1 MVRPHDRTALFVQSP
16 DDSLRL
22 IRITGRLD
30 VAGAATVLRMVSAQ
44 LELVAA
50 RHRSVT
56 DLVLD
61 LTGVTGFEA
70 AGVKS
75 LRHARFAAGQRGV
88 TVHLCGF
95 DARRHLLPAAAYRV
109 LLDFRSFPS
118 AEVAVETLLDVP
130 PIAVPAQTF
139 IPVVTAVP
147 PPVPPA
153 PPVSTASP
161 APVARPVPDP
171 ARTTTVT
178 PA

>member
-1 MVRPHDRTALFVQSP
+1 MVRPHDRTALSVRSP

-22 IRITGRLD
+22 IRVTGRLD
-30 VAGAATVLRMVSAQ
+30 VGGAATVLRMVSAQ

-50 RHRSVT
+50 GHRSVT

-61 LTGVTGFEA
+61 LTGVTGFET
-70 AGVKS
+70 AGVTS

-118 AEVAVETLLDVP
+118 AEVAIETLLDVP

-153 PPVSTASP
+153 PVPR
-161 APVARPVPDP
+161 PVAVPPAPDP
-171 ARTTTVT
+171 APTPTVT